1 MSRQYGTLQFS
12 KFEEIRKAGYVEGVK
27 LLEKWGIEGKLPVT
41 TVGVEDVHPKRKGRM
56 LRRNS
61 I

>member
-1 MSRQYGTLQFS
+1 MQFS
-12 KFEEIRKAGYVEGVK
+12 KFEEIRKAGYEEGMR
-27 LLEKWGIEGKLPVT
+27 LLKKWDTEGTLPVM
-41 TVGVEDVHPKRKGRM
+41 TVGMEDVHPKRKGRM